1 VKHRAALY
9 AFLPAV
15 GLLLVACGGGE
26 TTPATG
32 VAATPTSAATVPPTA
47 ARVPV
52 TTAPADPAV
61 TAPQP
66 PTTPAP
72 RPSPTPPPTTTAPPP
87 PTTEAGPLRI
97 VVDVEDG
104 VVTGEERVVVDRGTE
119 IELTVTSNRADEV
132 HVHGYDYKA
141 DVDAATPAVIVFVAD
156 LPGIYEIE
164 LEDSHLVLLELEVR

>member
-1 VKHRAALY
+1 VKQRGALS
-9 AFLPAV
+9 AFLLAL
-15 GLLLVACGGGE
+15 GLLLVACGGDE
-26 TTPATG
+26 TTPATSI
-32 VAATPTSAATVPPTA
+32 APTPTSAATVPTTA
-47 ARVPV
+47 ARAPV
-52 TTAPADPAV
+52 TTAPADPAA

-66 PTTPAP
+66 PTTAAP
-72 RPSPTPPPTTTAPPP
+72 RTSPPPPTTTAPPP

-97 VVDVEDG
+97 VVDVVGG